1 MFYKNRKII
10 YIILLI
16 MALLGS
22 FFMGKK
28 VSSIKKNTVNDTK
41 NAAAK
46 NTNLN
51 ENYDQTVNV
60 TGEGYSLDYSI
71 SDALLLNKT
80 KLTFSVNIQNNNNVK
95 EVKVLAQNETNEN
108 IDIVPNVS
116 GNQNSLKYTVNFDE
130 SVKTISI
137 VVYPLTDQMAK
148 NNKLDLSTL
157 PYKKT
162 KINIDS
168 IKKQMIQDLS
178 N

>member
-10 YIILLI
+10 YIVLLI
-16 MALLGS
+16 IALLGS

-28 VSSIKKNTVNDTK
+28 VSSMKKNAISDTK
-41 NAAAK
+41 NTADK
-46 NTNLN
+46 NIDVNTNYN
-51 ENYDQTVNV
+51 QTVDV
-60 TGEGYSLDYSI
+60 TGEGYSLNYSV

-80 KLTFSVNIQNNNNVK
+80 KLIFNVNIQNNNNVK

-108 IDIVPNVS
+108 IDIIPNVS
-116 GNQNSLKYTVNFDE
+116 DNQNSLKYTVNFDE

-137 VVYPLTDQMAK
+137 VVYPLTDQMTK